1 MQIVNNILGSVSVNE
16 VTLYILASVCKVYV
30 GELVEEGKHF
40 DFISIWT
47 CNKIILARVVM
58 DENNEK
64 GAIMPHHL
72 REAFR
77 RLDNLGKNLQSN
89 PLKNLL
95 N

>member
-1 MQIVNNILGSVSVNE
+1 
-16 VTLYILASVCKVYV
+16 
-30 GELVEEGKHF
+30 
-40 DFISIWT
+40 
-47 CNKIILARVVM
+47 M
-58 DENNEK
+58 DENNER

-77 RLDNLGKNLQSN
+77 RLDNAGKNLQSN